1 MTYSS
6 GVVLREHEYLVLGS
20 RGLVGS
26 AVVRQLNSTGRDFFA
41 ATRQDADITDPVSID
56 RLISQIRPRVIVAA
70 AARVGGLIANHR
82 FPVEFLEENVIG
94 QTFLMQSSHKYDVE
108 KFVFLGSS
116 CIYPKNAEQPISETS
131 LLSGKLETTNEA
143 YAIAKITGLKL
154 VQGYRRE
161 YGRKWISVMPTNL
174 FGINDNFDLETSH
187 ALPAL
192 MRKFHEAKMKE
203 VPNVEL
209 WGSGKPRR
217 EFMFSDDFAE
227 ALLFVI
233 DNYDSDEPINIGTGS
248 DISIR
253 ELSEIMIRVT
263 GYQGNVSWNQEVPDG
278 TYRKLLD
285 SSKLSNLGW
294 QSNIELETAI
304 KKTYLWFESN
314 FENARLNVKVK

>member
-1 MTYSS
+1 M
-6 GVVLREHEYLVLGS
+6 LGS

-26 AVVRQLNSTGRDFFA
+26 AVARQLSATGKDYFA
-41 ATRQDADITDPVSID
+41 ATRLDADITDLDSIN

-82 FPVEFLEENVIG
+82 FPVEFLEDNVIG
-94 QTFLMQSSHKYDVE
+94 QTYLMQTAHRYDVE

-116 CIYPKNAEQPISETS
+116 CIYPKNAEQPISEKS
-131 LLSGKLETTNEA
+131 LLTGELEPTNEA
-143 YAIAKITGLKL
+143 YAIAKIAGLKL
-154 VQGYRRE
+154 VQSYRRE

-192 MRKFHEAKMKE
+192 MRKFHEAK
-203 VPNVEL
+203 VNDQPNVEL
-209 WGSGKPRR
+209 WGSGEPKR

-233 DNYDSDEPINIGTGS
+233 DNYDGDEPINIGTGA

-253 ELSEIMIRVT
+253 DLSEIMIRVT
-263 GYQGNVSWNQEVPDG
+263 GYRGSVSWNRDIPDG

-285 SSKLSNLGW
+285 TSKLSTLGW
-294 QSNIELETAI
+294 QSNIQLETAI
-304 KKTYLWFESN
+304 EKTYLWFEAN
-314 FENARLNVKVK
+314 FENTRLNVKVK